1 MSFRWKTILGIGLI
15 ELVFLS
21 LLIWQ
26 ASSYL
31 RESNE
36 ETILAR
42 ARDTLMLA
50 SSVMTKSMIAYD
62 LATLE
67 EQAKQILKLEDVE
80 YVRIKGFD
88 RVLVSVG
95 IDENSDRKLD
105 DTLAEAED
113 GIFDQIHELI
123 VADQV
128 FGTLAIGMS
137 VRGLKQTL
145 TQAQL
150 RFYGIALAELI
161 LVALC
166 SWVFANYLTSKLN
179 RLRRAAQALAN
190 GGFRKAITVK
200 GDDELAE
207 ALIAFNTMAEALQ
220 DREKALKT
228 MNGELVESNQ
238 QLIAREKEL
247 LDAKHIAERASLAKS
262 RFLTHM
268 SHEIRSPLNAVLGSL
283 AVMNDR
289 IQPNDPND
297 RFIRLALDSGESLL
311 QVVNEVLDFSRIE
324 AGHVSF
330 YQHCFYI
337 RRLLEEVQSA
347 VGVHRNDTE
356 VDVNLVVNE
365 YVPDSIIADRDH
377 LRQVLTILLDN
388 ARKYTGAGN
397 VLIRVDV
404 ERVPMGSVTG
414 LLTFEVRDTG
424 PGIPPDQVDTVFLE
438 FEQVDPAR
446 DSGLGGSGLGLAIA
460 RQLTE
465 GMGGTI
471 RIESEVSVGTS
482 FFVTV
487 PFSTSETPHSIDLE
501 TARTNDVSGT
511 ITKQDRHT
519 VTQQKLSVL
528 VVDDVEANLLI
539 ASEMLK
545 SMGIEVH
552 AARDGVE
559 AVAMALISQYDIIFM
574 DIRMPRLNGL
584 EATRRIREGGGIN
597 AVTPIIALTANAE
610 RTEIR
615 RCKEAGMD
623 DFISKPFTQERL
635 VQSIHQCTQVAGA
648 IDMKQSASGK
658 TAELLSATV
667 LQQLAR
673 DTSGEAIPKMITVFQ
688 EEVRKRVSLIN
699 SVADDSDP
707 SELREQAHALKS
719 CAGTFGGLRLRELA
733 RLLEDAASAGNTQK
747 LPVLIEELGIVA
759 EQTLIEYAQ
768 YKADL
773 GRAS

>member
-50 SSVMTKSMIAYD
+50 SSVITKSMIAYD

-95 IDENSDRKLD
+95 IDENSDRKPD

-113 GIFDQIHELI
+113 GIFDQTHELI

-128 FGTLAIGMS
+128 FGTLAMGMS

-150 RFYGIALAELI
+150 WFYGIALAELI

-228 MNGELVESNQ
+228 MNSELVESNQ

-247 LDAKHIAERASLAKS
+247 LEAKYSAEQASLAKS

-283 AVMNDR
+283 AVMMGR
-289 IQPNDPND
+289 IQPNDPNE
-297 RFIRLALDSGESLL
+297 RFVRLARGSGESLL
-311 QVVNEVLDFSRIE
+311 QVVNEVLDFSKIE
-324 AGHVSF
+324 AGHISF
-330 YQHCFYI
+330 DQHRFCI
-337 RRLLEEVQSA
+337 RDLLEEIESA
-347 VGVHRNDTE
+347 VGMHRIDST
-356 VDVNLVVNE
+356 VDVKRVVNE
-365 YVPDSIIADRDH
+365 HVPDTIIADRDH

-388 ARKYTGAGN
+388 ARKFKGAGN
-397 VLIRVDV
+397 VLMRVDV
-404 ERVPMGSVTG
+404 ERAPMGSVSG
-414 LLTFEVRDTG
+414 LLMFEVRDTG
-424 PGIPPDQVDTVFLE
+424 PGIPPDQLDTVFLE

-487 PFSTSETPHSIDLE
+487 PFSTSETLQAIDLE
-501 TARTNDVSGT
+501 TVETNKVTGT
-511 ITKQDRHT
+511 IAGQDRNT
-519 VTQQKLSVL
+519 EIQRGLSVL

-545 SMGIEVH
+545 GMGLEVH
-552 AARDGVE
+552 AAREGAE
-559 AVAMALISQYDIIFM
+559 AVAMALKSQFDIILM

-584 EATRRIREGGGIN
+584 EATRRIREGGGKN
-597 AVTPIIALTANAE
+597 AQTPIIALTANAE
-610 RTEIR
+610 KTEIR
-615 RCKEAGMD
+615 RCNEAGMN
-623 DFISKPFTQERL
+623 DFISKPFSRERL
-635 VQSIHQCTQVAGA
+635 VQSIHQCVQGFRK
-648 IDMKQSASGK
+648 IDMEQQRPGD
-658 TAELLSATV
+658 TAVLLSTAV

-673 DTSGEAIPKMITVFQ
+673 DTSGEALPMMITVFQ
-688 EEVRKRVSLIN
+688 GEVRKRVSLIK
-699 SVADDSDP
+699 SVADDGNSN
-707 SELREQAHALKS
+707 ELREQAHALKS
-719 CAGTFGGLRLRELA
+719 CAGTFGGLRLQELA
-733 RLLEDAASAGNTQK
+733 RLLEDAASAGNTEE
-747 LPVLIEELGIVA
+747 LPVLIEELGTVA
-759 EQTLIEYAQ
+759 EQTLIEYARYQ
-768 YKADL
+768 KDL